1 MLQSGFNLHI
11 SSDDLFDNYR
21 FFKIG
26 EEYYQKHID
35 DYARRLNN
43 LQYIDYQVT
52 QLNANM
58 IMSEWFPKVDANVF
72 ISHSHKDVDLAKC
85 VAGMLLEYGRKP
97 FIDSCFWGYMLNLQK
112 QIDDKFARC
121 GPVYDYDIRNQTT
134 AHVHL
139 MVANSLLKTISRCEE
154 IIFINTHESVNRDST
169 EKEDVTESPWLY
181 SELNFAKVLLEATNL
196 NKSIQASESV
206 TMQYH
211 VNLDFLDEKY
221 FRDLEY
227 YYSKKYGMASYGIG

>member
-1 MLQSGFNLHI
+1 MLQSGINLHI
-11 SSDDLFDNYR
+11 SLDDLFDNYR
-21 FFKIG
+21 FFRIG

-35 DYARRLNN
+35 DYAIRLNN

-72 ISHSHKDVDLAKC
+72 ISHSHRDVDLAKC

-112 QIDDKFARC
+112 QIDDKFAKRDHF
-121 GPVYDYDIRNQTT
+121 YDYDARNQTT
-134 AHVHL
+134 AHVHM

-154 IIFINTHESVNRDST
+154 IIFINTPESVIRDST
-169 EKEDVTESPWLY
+169 ERR
-181 SELNFAKVLLEATNL
+181 
-196 NKSIQASESV
+196 
-206 TMQYH
+206 M
-211 VNLDFLDEKY
+211 
-221 FRDLEY
+221 
-227 YYSKKYGMASYGIG
+227 

>member
-1 MLQSGFNLHI
+1 MLQSGINLYM
-11 SSDDLFDNYR
+11 SSDDLKLNGRYFR
-21 FFKIG
+21 AG
-26 EEYYQKHID
+26 SEYYQKHID

-72 ISHSHKDVDLAKC
+72 ISHSHRDVDLAKC
-85 VAGMLLEYGRKP
+85 IAGMLLEYGRKP
-97 FIDSCFWGYMLNLQK
+97 FIDSCFWGYMLDLQK
-112 QIDDKFARC
+112 QIDDKFAKC
-121 GPVYDYDIRNQTT
+121 GRVYDYDARNQTT

-154 IIFINTHESVNRDST
+154 IIFINTPESIVVDST

-181 SELNFAKVLLEATNL
+181 SELNFAKVLLETTNL

-206 TMQYH
+206 IVKYP
-211 VNLDFLDEKY
+211 VKLAFLDEMD
-221 FRDLEY
+221 FTGVEF
-227 YYSKKYGMASYGIG
+227 YYSNKYGMC

>member
-1 MLQSGFNLHI
+1 MLKSGINLHM
-11 SSDDLFDNYR
+11 SSDDLKLNGRYFR
-21 FFKIG
+21 AG
-26 EEYYQKHID
+26 SEYYQKHID

-72 ISHSHKDVDLAKC
+72 ISHSHRDVDLAKC
-85 VAGMLLEYGRKP
+85 IAGMLLEYGRKP
-97 FIDSCFWGYMLNLQK
+97 FIDSCFWGYMIDLQK
-112 QIDDKFARC
+112 QIDDKFAKC
-121 GPVYDYDIRNQTT
+121 GRVYDYDARNQTT

-154 IIFINTHESVNRDST
+154 IIFINTPESIVVDST

-181 SELNFAKVLLEATNL
+181 SELNFAKVLLETTNL

-206 TMQYH
+206 IVKYP
-211 VNLDFLDEKY
+211 VKLAFLDEMD
-221 FRDLEY
+221 FTGVEF
-227 YYSKKYGMASYGIG
+227 YYSNKYGMC

>member
-1 MLQSGFNLHI
+1 MLQSGINLHI

-21 FFKIG
+21 LFKIG

-35 DYARRLNN
+35 DYAIRLNN

-52 QLNANM
+52 KLNANM

-72 ISHSHKDVDLAKC
+72 ISHSHRDVDLAKC
-85 VAGMLLEYGRKP
+85 VAGMLLKYGRKP

-112 QIDDKFARC
+112 QIDDKFAKC
-121 GPVYDYDIRNQTT
+121 GHFYDYDARNQTT

-154 IIFINTHESVNRDST
+154 IIFINTPESIVVDST
-169 EKEDVTESPWLY
+169 ENKDVTESPWLY

-196 NKSIQASESV
+196 NKSMQASESV
-206 TMQYH
+206 IVKYP
-211 VNLDFLDEKY
+211 VELAFLDEMDFTGFK
-221 FRDLEY
+221 F
-227 YYSKKYGMASYGIG
+227 YYSKKYGLY

>member
-1 MLQSGFNLHI
+1 MLNTGFNVHI
-11 SSDDLFDNYR
+11 YSDDVYKNGRYFR
-21 FFKIG
+21 AG
-26 EEYYQKHID
+26 SEYYQKHID

-52 QLNANM
+52 KLNANM
-58 IMSEWFPKVDANVF
+58 IMSEWFPKVYANVF
-72 ISHSHKDVDLAKC
+72 ISHSHRDVDLAKC

-112 QIDDKFARC
+112 QIDDKFAKSDHF
-121 GPVYDYDIRNQTT
+121 YDYDARNQTT

-154 IIFINTHESVNRDST
+154 IIFINTPESVIRDST
-169 EKEDVTESPWLY
+169 EKKDVTESPWLY
-181 SELNFAKVLLEATNL
+181 SELNFAKVLLGTTNL

-206 TMQYH
+206 TMEYRM
-211 VNLDFLDEKY
+211 NLDFLDKKY
-221 FRDLEY
+221 FRDFEF
-227 YYSKKYGMASYGIG
+227 YYSKKYNLC

>member
-1 MLQSGFNLHI
+1 MLKSGINLHM
-11 SSDDLFDNYR
+11 SSDDVKLNGRYFR
-21 FFKIG
+21 AG
-26 EEYYQKHID
+26 SEYYQNNIN

-43 LQYIDYQVT
+43 LPYIDYQVT
-52 QLNANM
+52 KLNANM

-72 ISHSHKDVDLAKC
+72 ISHSHRDVDLAKC

-196 NKSIQASESV
+196 NESIQASESV

>member
-1 MLQSGFNLHI
+1 MLKSGINLHM
-11 SSDDLFDNYR
+11 SSDDVKLNGRYFR
-21 FFKIG
+21 AG
-26 EEYYQKHID
+26 SEYYQNNIN
-35 DYARRLNN
+35 DYAGRLNN
-43 LQYIDYQVT
+43 LPYIDYQVT
-52 QLNANM
+52 KLNANM

-72 ISHSHKDVDLAKC
+72 ISHSHRDVDLAKC

-112 QIDDKFARC
+112 QIDDKFAKRDHF
-121 GPVYDYDIRNQTT
+121 YDYDARNQTT

-139 MVANSLLKTISRCEE
+139 MVANSLLKTINRCEQ
-154 IIFINTHESVNRDST
+154 IIFINTPESIIVDST

-206 TMQYH
+206 IVKYP
-211 VNLDFLDEKY
+211 VELAFLDEMD
-221 FRDLEY
+221 FTGFEF
-227 YYSKKYGMASYGIG
+227 YYSNKYGMC

>member
-1 MLQSGFNLHI
+1 MLQSGINLHI
-11 SSDDLFDNYR
+11 SSDDLKLNDRYFR
-21 FFKIG
+21 AG
-26 EEYYQKHID
+26 SEYYQKHIN

-43 LQYIDYQVT
+43 LPYIDYQVT
-52 QLNANM
+52 KLNANM

-72 ISHSHKDVDLAKC
+72 ISHSHRDVDLAKC

-181 SELNFAKVLLEATNL
+181 SELNFAKVLLGTTNL
-196 NKSIQASESV
+196 NKSIQANESV
-206 TMQYH
+206 TMEYRM
-211 VNLDFLDEKY
+211 NLDFLDKKY
-221 FRDLEY
+221 FRDLEF
-227 YYSKKYGMASYGIG
+227 YYSKKYNLC

>member
-1 MLQSGFNLHI
+1 MLKSGINLHM
-11 SSDDLFDNYR
+11 SSDDVKLNGRYFR
-21 FFKIG
+21 AG
-26 EEYYQKHID
+26 SEYYQKNIN

-43 LQYIDYQVT
+43 LPYIDYQVT
-52 QLNANM
+52 KLNANM
-58 IMSEWFPKVDANVF
+58 IMSEWFPKIDANVF
-72 ISHSHKDVDLAKC
+72 ISHSHRDVDLAKC
-85 VAGMLLEYGRKP
+85 VAGMLLEYGRQP
-97 FIDSCFWGYMLNLQK
+97 FIDSCFWGYMLDLQK
-112 QIDDKFARC
+112 QIDDKFAKL
-121 GPVYDYDIRNQTT
+121 GDLYDYDIRNQTT

-154 IIFINTHESVNRDST
+154 IIFINTHESVIRDST

-181 SELNFAKVLLEATNL
+181 SELNFAKVLLETTNL

>member
-1 MLQSGFNLHI
+1 MLKSGINLHM
-11 SSDDLFDNYR
+11 SSDDVKLNGRYFR
-21 FFKIG
+21 AG
-26 EEYYQKHID
+26 SEYYQNNIN
-35 DYARRLNN
+35 DYAGRLDN
-43 LQYIDYQVT
+43 LPYIDYQVT

-72 ISHSHKDVDLAKC
+72 ISHSHRDVDLAKC
-85 VAGMLLEYGRKP
+85 IAGMLLEYGRKP
-97 FIDSCFWGYMLNLQK
+97 FIDSCFWGYMLDLQK

>member
-1 MLQSGFNLHI
+1 MLKSGINLHM
-11 SSDDLFDNYR
+11 SSDDVKLNGRYFR
-21 FFKIG
+21 AG
-26 EEYYQKHID
+26 SEYYQKHID
-35 DYARRLNN
+35 DYARGLNN
-43 LQYIDYQVT
+43 LPYIDYQVT

-72 ISHSHKDVDLAKC
+72 ISHSHRDVDLAKC

-97 FIDSCFWGYMLNLQK
+97 FIDSCFWGYMLDLQK

-196 NKSIQASESV
+196 NKSVQASESV